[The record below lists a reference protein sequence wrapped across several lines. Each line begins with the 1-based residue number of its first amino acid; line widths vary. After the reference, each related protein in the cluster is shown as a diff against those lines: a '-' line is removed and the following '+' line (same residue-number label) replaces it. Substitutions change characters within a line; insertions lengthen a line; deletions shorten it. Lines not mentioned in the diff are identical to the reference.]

1 LFLGDTFFAKALK
14 LQGFAYNESPFGI
27 PPHNVRWFRAG
38 KNVGHTCLDRLKVP
52 LWANPRHHSCWIL
65 SPGGRVEGY
74 HFRIQRG
81 QSVLCH
87 GNHIGSAATLGQ
99 SVPLT
104 LRGLVGER
112 QFWVYVYALFLY
124 WALPGVAASLGFI
137 LGAGVY
143 LTAID
148 PEALLTADRS
158 FAVVAFASIPAA
170 LTSAYV
176 TARLSLLLPAIAA
189 GEELSI
195 SAAWKR
201 STGNVMKIAAAFL
214 VAVGIFFLFQ
224 QMIVEMAKLASA
236 TFIALIASIAII
248 VVTFCQALINGTVAG
263 SIYRQLQQ

>member
-1 LFLGDTFFAKALK
+1 MSRHLEFRRTMFDGFEQAKMSAIPALTASKYLYGLTLVITVVGFFHLGVEWKGTIFAFNAVNLFFATAITSL
-14 LQGFAYNESPFGI
+14 
-27 PPHNVRWFRAG
+27 V
-38 KNVGHTCLDRLKVP
+38 
-52 LWANPRHHSCWIL
+52 
-65 SPGGRVEGY
+65 
-74 HFRIQRG
+74 
-81 QSVLCH
+81 
-87 GNHIGSAATLGQ
+87 GSAATLGQ